1 MYRLVGTDDHQHENQ
16 GRAVD
21 ARGDSRGGQPPHPRP
36 RLQPH
41 VARRRASRERRRQG
55 QLLLPLQEQGRA
67 RLRDP
72 RSDHRVLPRRD
83 ARAVLLGPPGQT
95 ARADPVLPGP
105 GARDPAGAE
114 LRGWL
119 RARQSCGRALGRARG
134 IPYPPGRRLQRLAR
148 AADRGAPRGPSPRR
162 RRWRLPPGGGRALP
176 RRRARGRHP
185 VDEAHEGHRRHGAV
199 RGRDEALP
207 VDLRAGSVT
216 TVETRKADTDAALVE
231 ALRREDPDAPEQL
244 VETFGDRV
252 YRLALRITGSNED
265 AEEVAQDALWTAA
278 RKIHTFKGESAF
290 GSWLYRIAAN
300 AAYQKLRTRKAK
312 AHEVAL
318 DDVLPALDGDGQHF
332 EPMDDWSNRVDEQAL
347 QGELRRV
354 LTTAVDALPHDY
366 RTALVLHDI
375 EGLSNPDIA
384 EALGISLPA
393 VKSRV
398 HRSRLFVRKRLAE
411 YMEKA

>member
-1 MYRLVGTDDHQHENQ
+1 VK
-16 GRAVD
+16 
-21 ARGDSRGGQPPHPRP
+21 
-36 RLQPH
+36 
-41 VARRRASRERRRQG
+41 
-55 QLLLPLQEQGRA
+55 
-67 RLRDP
+67 
-72 RSDHRVLPRRD
+72 
-83 ARAVLLGPPGQT
+83 T
-95 ARADPVLPGP
+95 AA
-105 GARDPAGAE
+105 
-114 LRGWL
+114 
-119 RARQSCGRALGRARG
+119 
-134 IPYPPGRRLQRLAR
+134 
-148 AADRGAPRGPSPRR
+148 
-162 RRWRLPPGGGRALP
+162 
-176 RRRARGRHP
+176 
-185 VDEAHEGHRRHGAV
+185 
-199 RGRDEALP
+199 
-207 VDLRAGSVT
+207 
-216 TVETRKADTDAALVE
+216 TRKIDTDAGLVE

-312 AHEVAL
+312 AHEVAIE
-318 DDVLPALDGDGQHF
+318 DVLPALDGNGQHF
-332 EPMDDWSNRVDEQAL
+332 EPMDDWSSRVDEQAL

-354 LTTAVDALPHDY
+354 LTTAVNALPDDY

-411 YMEKA
+411 YMKTA